1 MRGTLRSKTKGLS
14 LSTWP
19 ARVHSTPGKVK
30 PVHYKACLTEAAKML
45 NADGRI
51 FHQFWSMRPISGYL
65 PFDRLPW
72 CAESSH
78 LLEAP

>member
-1 MRGTLRSKTKGLS
+1 MRGTLRSKTKGMS
-14 LSTWP
+14 LGTWP
-19 ARVHSTPGKVK
+19 PRVQFTRGKVK
-30 PVHYKACLTEAAKML
+30 TVHYKACLTEVAKVL
-45 NADGRI
+45 NPDGRI

-65 PFDRLPW
+65 TFDWLPW